1 MINCKKTRI
10 LPYVPLRTMGG
21 ELSFARFW
29 RKPTPKECALCL
41 SAGARLLAPF
51 RGRSLYEGQRR
62 KYREMSFLE
71 KWWVEANIICPFNT
85 FAKMKK
91 LCPQVS
97 QYPIDKYLRYMRGVA
112 KKLNSLAHKVRKTKE
127 SRYWESCYCLTLHD
141 YWHISLGPFKE
152 ATSLFWCAQRNCLI
166 KTSRIVYTDCVGGF
180 ILYRVTLYAFF
191 MLVYEGVIREHGDM
205 KNQRGVWEMSTS
217 HMPMYIKWSTT
228 LLHNC
233 YLAGGGDPKL
243 PQIMSK

>member
-1 MINCKKTRI
+1 MISCKKTRI

-91 LCPQVS
+91 LCPPQVP
-97 QYPIDKYLRYMRGVA
+97 QYLIDKYLRYKKGGSEKTQLARAQSAQNERVSVLRIMLLPDVA
-112 KKLNSLAHKVRKTKE
+112 WLLTYFPWAFQRSYKSLLMCAKE
-127 SRYWESCYCLTLHD
+127 LFNKDKSHSLYWLCGWIYN
-141 YWHISLGPFKE
+141 I
-152 ATSLFWCAQRNCLI
+152 
-166 KTSRIVYTDCVGGF
+166 
-180 ILYRVTLYAFF
+180 
-191 MLVYEGVIREHGDM
+191 
-205 KNQRGVWEMSTS
+205 
-217 HMPMYIKWSTT
+217 
-228 LLHNC
+228 
-233 YLAGGGDPKL
+233 
-243 PQIMSK
+243 